1 MGIVETHGEDSSMQ
15 KSASLD
21 SSLRRFPSGIVLNL
35 VDGASPDSMAEA
47 EVWAE
52 LMSGDIALSDA
63 GREIE
68 KRVPRFPNPPS
79 DFDADAN
86 GVLKAKLAY
95 EFKYP
100 SYRHGAAK
108 LFGLK
113 EYV

>member
-1 MGIVETHGEDSSMQ
+1 MVH
-15 KSASLD
+15 
-21 SSLRRFPSGIVLNL
+21 
-35 VDGASPDSMAEA
+35 PDSMAEA

-63 GREIE
+63 GKEVA
-68 KRVPRFPNPPS
+68 KRLPQIPDRPS

-113 EYV
+113 EHL